1 MKAFHEEFMS
11 TCFNRTAESQA
22 FVKLAGSGMF
32 SILGAIY
39 KMPKLELQAH
49 KKLTLVYVAQI
60 RKLSAYLP
68 QTIWSIAR

>member
-1 MKAFHEEFMS
+1 MS

-32 SILGAIY
+32 SILGAVY

-60 RKLSAYLP
+60 RKLSEDIP
-68 QTIWSIAR
+68 QTQRSLTR